1 MAPVSKDSLGDFW
14 REVISGDNVS
24 FPSSQRMIDVST
36 WGYMDLDN
44 DHFINHDEFEAAFE
58 GTSILGCQAFNSEC
72 LPFRDGWGC
81 VGLPKHDKKVQRL
94 SLGCLNHEFNMPWNG
109 FGNKRQHST
118 PMVFVVVKSFGV
130 FKVCNPKITLEPRRF
145 ISKTVPKSS
154 MENAGFQEESP
165 PWGPCSMLVFGSVMS
180 FYPPIN

>member
-1 MAPVSKDSLGDFW
+1 MKLWLQNHDLEKDFPKDIEVSPYFLDLNGTRFE
-14 REVISGDNVS
+14 RFFGGFLEGGSGDNVS
-24 FPSSQRMIDVST
+24 FPSSQRIIDVST

-109 FGNKRQHST
+109 FGNKRKRWT
-118 PMVFVVVKSFGV
+118 PMVFVVVKSMEV
-130 FKVCNPKITLEPRRF
+130 FKCAIRRSPWSPQ
-145 ISKTVPKSS
+145 IYMSKRNLRHGAHVL
-154 MENAGFQEESP
+154 
-165 PWGPCSMLVFGSVMS
+165 C
-180 FYPPIN
+180 